1 MSHLRYNIFYTSDNK
16 HEGSVN
22 MQNYC
27 FEKKIKR
34 AIAGLLFLLFVF
46 GAVLI
51 NLPTAWAQE
60 PSSSQEDFGDAQ
72 AAAPSQTASDAPSDT
87 ASAEPTA
94 EPSGGQEPA
103 PSAAPSSEVS
113 PSESQEPAPS
123 SWRKSSSPR
132 LPLRR
137 KGRNHP
143 LRLLKAALFLSMFR
157 KLSFRCRARSF
168 IPISRVFRQ
177 ATRIS

>member
-1 MSHLRYNIFYTSDNK
+1 MAFTNMSHLRYNIFYTSDNK

-60 PSSSQEDFGDAQ
+60 PSSCRADGRAERRAGTRSFCCSKQRGFPFRKPRARAFFLGRR
-72 AAAPSQTASDAPSDT
+72 AAARAFPF
-87 ASAEPTA
+87 
-94 EPSGGQEPA
+94 GGR
-103 PSAAPSSEVS
+103 AA
-113 PSESQEPAPS
+113 A
-123 SWRKSSSPR
+123 RAFR
-132 LPLRR
+132 FG
-137 KGRNHP
+137 GR
-143 LRLLKAALFLSMFR
+143 AGT
-157 KLSFRCRARSF
+157 
-168 IPISRVFRQ
+168 IPF
-177 ATRIS
+177 AF